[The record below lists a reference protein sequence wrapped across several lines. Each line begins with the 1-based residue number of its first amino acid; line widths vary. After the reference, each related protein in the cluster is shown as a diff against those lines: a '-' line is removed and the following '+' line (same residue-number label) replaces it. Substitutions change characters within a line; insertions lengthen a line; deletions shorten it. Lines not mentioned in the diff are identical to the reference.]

1 LIEKQRHSIV
11 LVGLVGNW
19 DRPHGHL
26 GSAPSDDLVAMDGY
40 ETIEHIGFLNRA
52 SGSAALEGHM

>member
-1 LIEKQRHSIV
+1 MVIV
-11 LVGLVGNW
+11 RLVANW

-40 ETIEHIGFLNRA
+40 ETIEHIGLQKQA
-52 SGSAALEGHM
+52 SGSAAGEGHTND